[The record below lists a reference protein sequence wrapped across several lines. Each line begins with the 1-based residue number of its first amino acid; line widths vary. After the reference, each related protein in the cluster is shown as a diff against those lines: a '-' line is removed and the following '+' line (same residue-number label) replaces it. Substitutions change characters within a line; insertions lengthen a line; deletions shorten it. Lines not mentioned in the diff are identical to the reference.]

1 MEKPVVFQN
10 QGQNLYG
17 MLHLP
22 QGTGPHRAVVLLHG
36 FTGHRSESHFIFT
49 KQARH
54 LARHGIAA
62 LRFDFRGSGES
73 EGEFADMTIEGEISD
88 AVAALDWLSAQ
99 PEIEKARIGILGLS
113 LGGLVAACLAGRDP
127 RVRALVL
134 WAAPSNLAEV
144 LTKGAANAP
153 RPPVPQPSG
162 LDIGGLVVGHAFIR
176 EVTAVRPLDEIH
188 RFAGPTLV
196 VHGTADAAVPPDSAR
211 EYMHALTGPKSLRMI
226 QGADHT
232 FSSVAWEEE
241 VITAST
247 DWFLKSL

>member
-1 MEKPVVFQN
+1 MENLVAFQN

-22 QGTGPHRAVVLLHG
+22 QGPGPHPAVVLLHG

-73 EGEFADMTIEGEISD
+73 EGDFADMTIEGEISD
-88 AVAALDWLSAQ
+88 AVAALDWLGAQ
-99 PEIEKARIGILGLS
+99 PDIDSSRIGVLGLS
-113 LGGLVAACLAGRDP
+113 LGGLVAACLAGRDS

-134 WAAPSNLAEV
+134 WAAPANLAEV
-144 LTKGAANAP
+144 LTKGAENAP
-153 RPPVPQPSG
+153 RPPTPQPKG
-162 LDIGGLVVGHAFIR
+162 LDIGGLVVGHEFIR
-176 EVTAVRPLDEIH
+176 QVMAIRPLEEIR
-188 RFAGPTLV
+188 RFAGPALV
-196 VHGTADAAVPPDSAR
+196 VQGTADSSVPPKDAH
-211 EYMHALTGPKSLRMI
+211 EYMKALAGPKSLLLVN
-226 QGADHT
+226 GADHT

-241 VITAST
+241 VIAAST
-247 DWFLKSL
+247 EWFTRHL

>member
-1 MEKPVVFQN
+1 MERLIAFQN
-10 QGQNLYG
+10 QGQNIYG

-22 QGTGPHRAVVLLHG
+22 QESGPYPAVALLHG

-73 EGEFADMTIEGEISD
+73 EGDFADMTIEGEISD
-88 AVAALDWLSAQ
+88 AAAALDWLSAQ
-99 PEIEKARIGILGLS
+99 PEIDKARLGVLGLS
-113 LGGLVAACLAGRDP
+113 LGGLVAACLAGRDS

-134 WAAPSNLAEV
+134 WAAPANLAEV
-144 LTKGAANAP
+144 LSKGAETAP
-153 RPPVPQPSG
+153 RPPAPQPKG
-162 LDIGGLVVGHAFIR
+162 LDIGGLIVGHEFIR
-176 EVTAVRPLDEIH
+176 QVMSVRPLDEIR
-188 RFAGPTLV
+188 RFTGPTLV
-196 VHGTADAAVPPDSAR
+196 VHGTADHSVPPKDAQ
-211 EYMHALTGPKSLRMI
+211 EYMNALTGPKSLLLVN
-226 QGADHT
+226 GADHT

-247 DWFLKSL
+247 NWFAQHL

>member
-1 MEKPVVFQN
+1 MEKLVVFQN

-22 QGTGPHRAVVLLHG
+22 EGPTPCPAVALLHG

-54 LARHGIAA
+54 LAQHGIAA

-73 EGEFADMTIEGEISD
+73 EGDFADMTIEGEISD
-88 AVAALDWLSAQ
+88 AAAALDWLSAQ
-99 PEIEKARIGILGLS
+99 PEIDKARLGVLGLS

-134 WAAPSNLAEV
+134 WAAPANLAEV
-144 LTKGAANAP
+144 LTKGAANAS
-153 RPPVPQPSG
+153 RPPAPHPSG
-162 LDIGGLVVGHAFIR
+162 YDIGGLVIGHEFIR
-176 EVTAVRPLDEIH
+176 QMMAVRPLDELR

-196 VHGTADAAVPPDSAR
+196 VQGTGDASVPPDDAHK
-211 EYMHALTGPKSLRMI
+211 YMQALTGPKALKVI
-226 QGADHT
+226 EGADHT
-232 FSSVAWEEE
+232 FSSVAWEKE

-247 DWFLKSL
+247 QWFAQHL

>member
-1 MEKPVVFQN
+1 MENLVAFQN
-10 QGQNLYG
+10 QGQNIYG

-22 QGTGPHRAVVLLHG
+22 QGSGPCPAVVLLHG

-73 EGEFADMTIEGEISD
+73 EGDFADMTIEGEISD
-88 AVAALDWLSAQ
+88 AVAALDWLSAR
-99 PEIEKARIGILGLS
+99 PEIDPARLGVLGLS
-113 LGGLVAACLAGRDP
+113 LGGLVAACLAGRDS

-134 WAAPSNLAEV
+134 WAAPANLADV
-144 LTKGAANAP
+144 FTKGAENAP
-153 RPPVPQPSG
+153 RPPMPQPKG
-162 LDIGGLVVGHAFIR
+162 VDIGGLVVGHAFIR
-176 EVTAVRPLDEIH
+176 EVMTIRPLDEIR

-196 VHGTADAAVPPDSAR
+196 AHGTADQSVPPKDAH
-211 EYMHALTGPKSLRMI
+211 EYMNVLTGPKSLLLVN
-226 QGADHT
+226 GADHT

-247 DWFLKSL
+247 NWFAQHL

>member
-1 MEKPVVFQN
+1 MERLVAFQN

-22 QGTGPHRAVVLLHG
+22 QGPGPHPAVALLHG

-73 EGEFADMTIEGEISD
+73 EGDFADMTIEGEISD
-88 AVAALDWLSAQ
+88 AAAALDWLSAQ
-99 PEIEKARIGILGLS
+99 PEIDKARLGVLGLS

-134 WAAPSNLAEV
+134 WAAPANLAEV
-144 LTKGAANAP
+144 LTKGAETAP
-153 RPPVPQPSG
+153 RPPVPQPKG
-162 LDIGGLVVGHAFIR
+162 LDIGGLVVGHEFIR
-176 EVTAVRPLDEIH
+176 QVMTVRPLDEIRH
-188 RFAGPTLV
+188 FTGPTLV
-196 VHGTADAAVPPDSAR
+196 VQGTADQSVPPKDAH
-211 EYMHALTGPKSLRMI
+211 EYMNALTGPKSLLLVN
-226 QGADHT
+226 GADHT

-241 VITAST
+241 VMTAST
-247 DWFLKSL
+247 NWFAQHL